1 LAILTKRRA
10 FWFLGIGSA
19 VIGFAVAMTGHMGVM
34 LGDHGHAVVEHN
46 SH

>member
-10 FWFLGIGSA
+10 FWFLGSA
-19 VIGFAVAMTGHMGVM
+19 VIGLAVAMTGQMGVM
-34 LGDHGHAVVEHN
+34 LGDHGHAVVEHK